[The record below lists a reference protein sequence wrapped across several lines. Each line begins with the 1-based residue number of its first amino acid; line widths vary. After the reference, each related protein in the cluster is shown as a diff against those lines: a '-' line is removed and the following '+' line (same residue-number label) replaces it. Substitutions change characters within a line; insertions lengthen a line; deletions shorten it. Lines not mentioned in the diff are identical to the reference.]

1 MARKLASR
9 KRALPIED
17 TSITVKCAFCDGT
30 GKDPFGCMSH
40 LSNCQVCHG
49 RGTVRVQ
56 PPVKECAFCGG
67 SGIQPYSAARLTCG
81 ACGGKGVV
89 TAIEPSMVCPTCGG
103 SGISMAPLPQYCL
116 TCKGQGV
123 VRRRE

>member
-1 MARKLASR
+1 MARKVASR
-9 KRALPIED
+9 KTAVRPIED
-17 TSITVKCAFCDGT
+17 TSTTVKCAFCNGT
-30 GKDPFGCMSH
+30 GKDPFGSMSH
-40 LSNCQVCHG
+40 LSKCQVCLG

-67 SGIQPYSAARLTCG
+67 TGRQPHSAARLTCG
-81 ACGGKGVV
+81 ACGGKGAV
-89 TAIEPSMVCPTCGG
+89 TTVEPSMVCPTCEG

-123 VRRRE
+123 VRSR